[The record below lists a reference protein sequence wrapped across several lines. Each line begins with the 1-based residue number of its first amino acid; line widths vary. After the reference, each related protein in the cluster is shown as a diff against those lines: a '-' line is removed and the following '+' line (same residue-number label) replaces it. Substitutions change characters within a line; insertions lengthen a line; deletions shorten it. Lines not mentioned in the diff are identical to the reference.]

1 MPETLMANIQ
11 HRRDCRMQQGN
22 TQKVLPLRN
31 ISLQIVRQTA
41 DDFKLSCLDPV
52 ILFVNLHTMLIYGIL
67 YLWFELFPFG
77 ESQVVPR

>member
-1 MPETLMANIQ
+1 
-11 HRRDCRMQQGN
+11 MQQGN